1 MFSSLLCCSSSTVSV
16 PEGERPHNMLQY
28 EEETN
33 LLHGTLKVHV
43 IEARDLPDTDSSFFH
58 IARGDWTDPYVVVYL
73 DKTELCKTKYLE
85 NNLNPVWDEI
95 FSVNLVIVSI
105 DDTFSLRLMS
115 VTTPR
120 VSASRSW
127 IGSTSGRRRWGPS
140 SSRQTT
146 S

>member
-1 MFSSLLCCSSSTVSV
+1 
-16 PEGERPHNMLQY
+16 MLQY

-33 LLHGTLKVHV
+33 FLHGTLKVHV

-95 FSVNLVIVSI
+95 FSVESLLIFIVSI
-105 DDTFSLRLMS
+105 GGTFSLRLTS
-115 VTTPR
+115 VITPR

-127 IGSTSGRRRWGPS
+127 IGSTSGRRPWGPS
-140 SSRQTT
+140 SSPQTT

>member
-16 PEGERPHNMLQY
+16 PEDNLRPYNMLQY

-120 VSASRSW
+120 VSA
-127 IGSTSGRRRWGPS
+127 
-140 SSRQTT
+140 
-146 S
+146 

>member
-1 MFSSLLCCSSSTVSV
+1 
-16 PEGERPHNMLQY
+16 MLQY

-120 VSASRSW
+120 VSA
-127 IGSTSGRRRWGPS
+127 
-140 SSRQTT
+140 
-146 S
+146 

>member
-16 PEGERPHNMLQY
+16 PEDNLRPYNMLQY

-33 LLHGTLKVHV
+33 FLHGTLKIHV

-73 DKTELCKTKYLE
+73 DKTELCKTVYLE

-95 FSVNLVIVSI
+95 FSVDFSVSLLAFYN
-105 DDTFSLRLMS
+105 FSVLRLMF
-115 VTTPR
+115 VTMPR
-120 VSASRSW
+120 VSRSR
-127 IGSTSGRRRWGPS
+127 
-140 SSRQTT
+140 
-146 S
+146 